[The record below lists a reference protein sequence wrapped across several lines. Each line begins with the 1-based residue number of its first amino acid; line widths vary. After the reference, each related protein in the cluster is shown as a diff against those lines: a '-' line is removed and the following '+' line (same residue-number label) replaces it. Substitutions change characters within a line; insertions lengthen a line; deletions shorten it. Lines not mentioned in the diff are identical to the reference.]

1 MSGCECKPGAKR
13 KRDSAQPQ
21 EWAQPSIRGY
31 NLNSMAQASSF
42 VHELESYVHERLSSL
57 DLLKEPEIR
66 VADRSEV
73 VRRLKLA
80 LKNELEASEIAAV
93 WMPTTPEIDVKL
105 ALARQVGDEA
115 KHYRLIEEHLT
126 RMGADLS
133 GFDPTAGGFGPMFQ
147 LLSGF
152 KTTIERIG
160 AAQFTRESLA
170 LKKNEQF
177 IEFCDAAGDNITAKL
192 YRENIQPDEEWHV
205 RLGQMVLEKYAVT
218 PELQAQARR
227 AVEAVLDLA
236 VKMQTR
242 QLNEMKVSHA
252 PGC

>member
-1 MSGCECKPGAKR
+1 MACNDSTVLSACYNPNDLEAIHMSTT
-13 KRDSAQPQ
+13 
-21 EWAQPSIRGY
+21 
-31 NLNSMAQASSF
+31 F
-42 VHELESYVHERLSSL
+42 VQDLGNYVGEKLSSL
-57 DLLKEPEIR
+57 DLLKEAA
-66 VADRSEV
+66 VGDVDRSEI
-73 VRRLKLA
+73 VRRLKMA

-93 WMPTTPEIDVKL
+93 WIPTTPEIEIKL

-115 KHYRLIEEHLT
+115 KHYRLIEEHLAK
-126 RMGADLS
+126 MGVDLT
-133 GFDPTAGGFGPMFQ
+133 GFDPGAGGYGPMFQ

-152 KTTIERIG
+152 KTTVERIG

-177 IEFCDAAGDNITAKL
+177 IEYCEAGGDHLTANL
-192 YRENIQPDEEWHV
+192 YRTQIQPDEQWHV
-205 RLGQMVLEKYAVT
+205 QLGRTVLERYANT
-218 PELQAQARR
+218 PALQEQARK

-236 VKMQTR
+236 VKIQNK